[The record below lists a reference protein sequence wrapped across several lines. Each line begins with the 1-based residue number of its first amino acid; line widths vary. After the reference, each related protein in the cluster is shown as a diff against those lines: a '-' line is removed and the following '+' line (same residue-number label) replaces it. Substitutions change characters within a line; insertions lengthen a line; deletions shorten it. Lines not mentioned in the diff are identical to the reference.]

1 MDQVGGK
8 GSILPLRANDLVF
21 NRKSDGIVSCGY
33 KISNALLNSTLNVQ
47 YGGGIGGGKGLDT
60 ATYLNRR
67 DKPSEYD
74 VKTAKLMEDLIVPSG
89 LYYCHPI
96 SKHKVFHYVDAK
108 DGKDAKGTKNAKSNK
123 SDDEGD
129 NGGDNDDFIDE
140 SLYDR
145 LLELVSPD
153 SRRKYD
159 KKTRKVHGVPYKL
172 KVAKPGETGEA
183 GEAGDNAKI
192 KLKNNK
198 TKRVRFEK

>member
-1 MDQVGGK
+1 
-8 GSILPLRANDLVF
+8 LPLRANDLVF

-47 YGGGIGGGKGLDT
+47 YGGGIGGGKGSDT
-60 ATYLNRR
+60 ATYLNKR

-108 DGKDAKGTKNAKSNK
+108 DAKDGKHAKGTKNAKGSK
-123 SDDEGD
+123 SYDEGD
-129 NGGDNDDFIDE
+129 NEGDNGVDNDDFIDE

-183 GEAGDNAKI
+183 GDNTKI

-198 TKRVRFEK
+198 TKRVRFE

>member
-47 YGGGIGGGKGLDT
+47 YGGGIGGGKGSDT
-60 ATYLNRR
+60 ATYLNKR

-129 NGGDNDDFIDE
+129 NDDFIDE

-183 GEAGDNAKI
+183 GDNTKI

>member
-1 MDQVGGK
+1 MEQVGGK

-21 NRKSDGIVSCGY
+21 NRKSDGIMSCGY

-47 YGGGIGGGKGLDT
+47 YGGGIGGGKGSDT

-129 NGGDNDDFIDE
+129 NDDFIDE

-172 KVAKPGETGEA
+172 KVAKPGETGEV
-183 GEAGDNAKI
+183 GDNAKI